1 MAGSSSNV
9 VLEVPKAGLSEVTD
23 AVPRKGFCAENVAP
37 TGSPVQLRLES
48 SVTLRATLAARGD
61 TTDLLCAPPSLERV
75 DSSPHL
81 RPSASHRLATY
92 TMWPFRQESLVQG
105 SELRATELRQR
116 GALYQY
122 CLKQL
127 AWGRSV
133 SPCGADCYRC
143 NANTLAPDGKSRQ
156 QHVRRDSRATQVF
169 PPPLI
174 VDRRSHLEAALF
186 LSDCCVADG
195 QAKSHFHSLL
205 LLERLAATFQAKVR
219 MKFFAP
225 VVVAVVAFFSVQVD
239 ANGVCYDPDH
249 TSGKSASTVQSDMET
264 IAGAGFSSVR
274 TYISK
279 FGNTDMGPIIT
290 GAGLTAVLG
299 VPYPQSDYQEQME
312 AAISAANSGGVAV
325 IMVGNENLAGVSS
338 VPSDMISVI
347 QQIKARVSCKV
358 GTVQRNTE
366 VINYQSISGWSD
378 LVSAVDVLG
387 VNVHPFFNYGT
398 TADGAI
404 DVVDKQWQTMMSSFG
419 DKLMLTETG
428 WPSSGSS
435 SGNTGSLSGEQTF
448 YSAYQQWSSSL
459 SEKFYFQFFD
469 TPSKSELYEQ
479 TFGLYTSDS
488 QPKFTMSQQ
497 QQTTTSAPTTEAP
510 APTTAAATP
519 EPTTAT
525 PTPTTTAP
533 EPTTATPT
541 PTPETYQSTGSSET
555 NTTSSVASASASGSD
570 SSVQQGLASF
580 SGSDNSVQVSSSSKD
595 SSTKQDSTTGSNS
608 EKSTQTTQTS
618 QSTATNSIGK
628 SSETQQQTSS
638 KGNDSTQEANTQS
651 EGGSS
656 GGVVGFA
663 VAGGACAMLVAFGFI
678 YQTRKR
684 AQELEEED
692 KDQRFSVIT
701 PTENICAL

>member
-1 MAGSSSNV
+1 MSAATR
-9 VLEVPKAGLSEVTD
+9 EPHK
-23 AVPRKGFCAENVAP
+23 
-37 TGSPVQLRLES
+37 SPIP
-48 SVTLRATLAARGD
+48 
-61 TTDLLCAPPSLERV
+61 LL
-75 DSSPHL
+75 
-81 RPSASHRLATY
+81 
-92 TMWPFRQESLVQG
+92 
-105 SELRATELRQR
+105 
-116 GALYQY
+116 
-122 CLKQL
+122 
-127 AWGRSV
+127 
-133 SPCGADCYRC
+133 
-143 NANTLAPDGKSRQ
+143 
-156 QHVRRDSRATQVF
+156 F

-387 VNVHPFFNYGT
+387 VNVHPFFNPGT

-488 QPKFTMSQQ
+488 QSKFTMSQQQSTSQQ

-510 APTTAAATP
+510 APTTAAPTP

-525 PTPTTTAP
+525 PTPTTAAP
-533 EPTTATPT
+533 EPSTATPT

-555 NTTSSVASASASGSD
+555 NTTSSVASASGSD
-570 SSVQQGLASF
+570 SSVQQGSASF

-608 EKSTQTTQTS
+608 EQNTQTTQTS

-638 KGNDSTQEANTQS
+638 KGNDNTQEANTQS